1 MQAFDFVLGGRR
13 SDGSLNGVAR
23 GDGGLAGGFLP
34 VVFAARVDDGAAGV
48 DHHAGAFG
56 GLAGLNAGADVAAL
70 SADPRHEQ
78 GKVRRDAAHVGEFGG
93 IGGADDEAEFAVEV
107 PLGGGK
113 ARKALDVLTDVVVL
127 LCGLFML
134 YTGGARTMKL
144 FSMPG
149 TLPITGISTAWQ
161 YLPIPV
167 AGFVMSFD
175 SILFLT
181 GIISRDDLLYSEK
194 EIDYTDVAAL
204 KEMEKKE
211 DEHQ

>member
-1 MQAFDFVLGGRR
+1 MMAMVAIVTLTVVLRYCF
-13 SDGSLNGVAR
+13 NT
-23 GDGGLAGGFLP
+23 GLSWAEEVPRLL
-34 VVFAARVDDGAAGV
+34 VTVFAFIACAIGV
-48 DHHAGAFG
+48 RDHMHVAV
-56 GLAGLNAGADVAAL
+56 NAIYNKFPVG
-70 SADPRHEQ
+70 
-78 GKVRRDAAHVGEFGG
+78 GKVR
-93 IGGADDEAEFAVEV
+93 
-107 PLGGGK
+107 K
-113 ARKALDVLTDVVVL
+113 TLDVLTDVVVL

-134 YTGGARTMKL
+134 YSGGARTIKL
-144 FSMPG
+144 FGLPG
-149 TLPITGISTAWQ
+149 ALPITGISTAWQ

-211 DEHQ
+211 AEHK

>member
-1 MQAFDFVLGGRR
+1 MRKGILFLALFAFIACAI
-13 SDGSLNGVAR
+13 GVRDHLHVAVN
-23 GDGGLAGGFLP
+23 AVYNQLP
-34 VVFAARVDDGAAGV
+34 V
-48 DHHAGAFG
+48 
-56 GLAGLNAGADVAAL
+56 
-70 SADPRHEQ
+70 
-78 GKVRRDAAHVGEFGG
+78 
-93 IGGADDEAEFAVEV
+93 
-107 PLGGGK
+107 GGK

-149 TLPITGISTAWQ
+149 ALPITGISTAWQ

-181 GIISRDDLLYSEK
+181 GVISRDDLLYSEP
-194 EIDYTDVAAL
+194 EVDFTDEAAVAAMT
-204 KEMEKKE
+204 KEAEKK
-211 DEHQ
+211 

>member
-1 MQAFDFVLGGRR
+1 MSFTISEQKVLNSEDEYEKRSECAAQGACAAESLCPSDCAADCFNTGLSWAEEVPRLLVTLFAFIACAI
-13 SDGSLNGVAR
+13 GVRDHLHVAVN
-23 GDGGLAGGFLP
+23 AVYNQLP
-34 VVFAARVDDGAAGV
+34 V
-48 DHHAGAFG
+48 
-56 GLAGLNAGADVAAL
+56 
-70 SADPRHEQ
+70 
-78 GKVRRDAAHVGEFGG
+78 
-93 IGGADDEAEFAVEV
+93 
-107 PLGGGK
+107 GGK

-161 YLPIPV
+161 YLPIPI
-167 AGFVMSFD
+167 AGFVITFD
-175 SILFLT
+175 SLLFLT
-181 GIISRDDLLYSEK
+181 GIVSRDDLLYSEK

-211 DEHQ
+211 DEHK

>member
-1 MQAFDFVLGGRR
+1 MQTGQKGKGGMPM
-13 SDGSLNGVAR
+13 NQK
-23 GDGGLAGGFLP
+23 GLAAKLVKLNHFIQRIVLLIAQISMMAMVAIVTLTVVLRYCFNTGLSWAEEVP
-34 VVFAARVDDGAAGV
+34 RLLVTVFAFIACAIGV
-48 DHHAGAFG
+48 RDHMHVAV
-56 GLAGLNAGADVAAL
+56 NAIYNKFPVG
-70 SADPRHEQ
+70 
-78 GKVRRDAAHVGEFGG
+78 GKV
-93 IGGADDEAEFAVEV
+93 
-107 PLGGGK
+107 
-113 ARKALDVLTDVVVL
+113 RKALDVLTDVVVL

-181 GIISRDDLLYSEK
+181 GVISRDDLLYSEP
-194 EIDYTDVAAL
+194 EVDFTDEAAVAAMT
-204 KEMEKKE
+204 KEAEKK
-211 DEHQ
+211 

>member
-113 ARKALDVLTDVVVL
+113 ARKAFVDLLAVHFKHLDVVAAGV
-127 LCGLFML
+127 
-134 YTGGARTMKL
+134 GGA
-144 FSMPG
+144 
-149 TLPITGISTAWQ
+149 A
-161 YLPIPV
+161 
-167 AGFVMSFD
+167 
-175 SILFLT
+175 
-181 GIISRDDLLYSEK
+181 
-194 EIDYTDVAAL
+194 
-204 KEMEKKE
+204 E
-211 DEHQ
+211 DEHALALLGAVRQIRADGIQAHVGGQCDDIGLKSPVKCALAYISAVLAMSPRLISAMTGRPVARAIFSVSA